1 MSCSGMIKTYTKIE
15 MKAYVLHGVND
26 LRYDEINIPEC
37 PEGWAIIKV
46 KAAGICSSDITR
58 VFTKGT
64 YHFPTIPGH
73 EFSGIVDS
81 VGSEKDAALVGKHVG
96 IFPLIPCR
104 ECPQCAEKHYEMCA
118 NYDYVGSRRD
128 GGYAE
133 YVAVP
138 VWNLIE
144 LPESISFTSAAML
157 EPLSVALH
165 AIKLGNIKKGDNVA
179 IIGTGMI
186 GISAGQWAYKF
197 GASKV
202 TVIGRNENKRA
213 LVEKCG
219 LVYKICTNKDE
230 IDQYD
235 FVLEAVGTPSAVEM
249 AINGAT
255 SGGTVLLM
263 GNPSGDIKFSQNLY
277 WRILRKQL
285 TIKGTWNSSYDGT
298 NPSDWTD
305 AVNAIANNDV
315 NVESLISHIFS
326 QDQVKDG
333 LNLMKEHKEPYCKV
347 MTIWNN

>member
-1 MSCSGMIKTYTKIE
+1 
-15 MKAYVLHGVND
+15 MKAYVLHAVND
-26 LRYDEINIPEC
+26 LRYDEIEIPEC
-37 PEGWAIIKV
+37 PKGWAIVKV
-46 KAAGICSSDITR
+46 RAAGICSSDIAR

-73 EFSGIVDS
+73 EFSGEVYS
-81 VGSEKDAALVGKHVG
+81 VGDEEDAALVGKKVG

-104 ECPQCAEKHYEMCA
+104 VCPQCAEKHYEMCA

-144 LPESISFTSAAML
+144 LPENMNFTSAAML

-165 AIKLGNIKKGDNVA
+165 AIKIGGVRKGDNVA

-202 TVIGRNENKRA
+202 TVIGRNEIKRS
-213 LVEKCG
+213 LVENCG
-219 LVYKICTNKDE
+219 LEYVICTNKDE
-230 IDQYD
+230 IGQYD
-235 FVLEAVGTPSAVEM
+235 FVLEAVGTPSAIELAVS
-249 AINGAT
+249 GAA

-263 GNPSGDIKFSQNLY
+263 GNPSDDINFSQNLY

-285 TIKGTWNSSYDGT
+285 TLKGTWNSAYDGT

-305 AVNAIANNDV
+305 AVKAISNNEIDV
-315 NVESLISHIFS
+315 EPLISHLYN
-326 QDQVKDG
+326 QENLLDG
-333 LNLMKEHKEPYCKV
+333 LKMMFEHKEPYCKV
-347 MTIWNN
+347 MTTWNI